1 MKSIEQI
8 RNLMQTRLVQA
19 DSYDGVYPL
28 DVLAKEAGIDEAQVV
43 KLDGN
48 ENLYGP
54 SPQVAAALA
63 SYKNYHIYPDPEQRR
78 VREALA
84 EYTDS
89 DPDRIVAGVGSD
101 EIIDLLLRL
110 FVAPGERVLQCVP
123 TFGMYATFTKLV
135 GGELISIPRT
145 SSFDVDT
152 QAVRGAADGAKILF
166 LTSPNNPTGNL
177 VSEETVRDLLQ
188 LDLLVVV
195 DEAYYEFSG
204 STVANL
210 VPEYSNLVVLRTFS
224 KWAGLAGL
232 RIGYGIMDPAV
243 AERLLV
249 IKPPYNITVASEVAL
264 LSSLQDKELLI
275 SRVRNL
281 VEERDKLYDELLQIS
296 QIHPIISK
304 ANFILCHLQDGLG
317 QYVYKELAKR
327 GIFVRYY
334 NTTLLKDYIRTS
346 VGLRHHNQALVTALH
361 EILGQE

>member
-1 MKSIEQI
+1 MKSTDHI
-8 RNLMQTRLVQA
+8 RNLMQPRLVQV
-19 DSYDGVYPL
+19 DSYAGVYPP
-28 DVLAKEAGIDEAQVV
+28 DVLAKEAGIAEAQVV

-54 SPQVAAALA
+54 SPQVTAALA
-63 SYKNYHIYPDPEQRR
+63 AYKNYHIYPDPEQRR

-84 EYTDS
+84 EYANS
-89 DPDRIVAGVGSD
+89 SPDRIVAGVGSD

-110 FVAPGERVLQCVP
+110 FVAPGEGVLQCVP

-135 GGELISIPRT
+135 GGELISVPRT
-145 SSFDVDT
+145 INFDIDT
-152 QAVRGAADGAKILF
+152 QSVRAAASGAKILF

-177 VSEETVRDLLQ
+177 VSEEAVRDLLE
-188 LDLLVVV
+188 LNLLVVV

-264 LSSLQDKELLI
+264 LASIQDKELLTARI
-275 SRVRNL
+275 RDL
-281 VEERDKLYDELLQIS
+281 VEERDKLYEELLQIPK
-296 QIHPIISK
+296 IDPIMSK
-304 ANFILCHLQDGLG
+304 ANFILCHLKDGIG
-317 QYVYKELAKR
+317 QHVYKELAKR

-334 NTTLLKDYIRTS
+334 DTTLLKDYIRTS
-346 VGLRHHNQALVTALH
+346 VGLRHHNQALVTALR
-361 EILGQE
+361 EILG